1 MTIKEAFDFIV
12 SQLYK
17 KSSCG
22 RLSLEERNAIRIL
35 RQYVN
40 NND

>member
-1 MTIKEAFDFIV
+1 MTIKEAFDFVV

-35 RQYVN
+35 RQYLN
-40 NND
+40 NED